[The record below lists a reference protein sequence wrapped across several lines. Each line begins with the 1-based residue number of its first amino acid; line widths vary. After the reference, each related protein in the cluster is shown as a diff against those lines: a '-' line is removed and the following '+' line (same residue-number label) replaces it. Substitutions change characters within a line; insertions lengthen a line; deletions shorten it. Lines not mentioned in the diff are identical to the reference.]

1 MRTAVIVPTYNRTDA
16 LAAVLEGFLA
26 QDDPDFELVVADD
39 GSTPET
45 RAVVEAFARRAS
57 FRIAHVWHEDQGF
70 RLSAIRNRAAA
81 ATTADYLIFNDG
93 DCIPPPYF
101 VSTHKRLA
109 EGGAF
114 LAGNRLLLSE
124 DFTRRVLASQVPV
137 HRWSRWQWLGA
148 RLRGDINRW
157 LPLVRLPNGGFRRQ
171 VRQRWQGVKTCNMS
185 LWREDLLRVN
195 GMDEA
200 FSGWGLEDSD
210 LVIRLYRAGVR
221 QKTARFAAPVFHLW
235 HRESDRSKFA
245 ENQKR
250 FDELLRSDRVRAAL
264 GIDRYLSANAPG

>member
-26 QDDPDFELVVADD
+26 QDDLDFELVVADD
-39 GSTPET
+39 GSTPDT
-45 RAVVEAFARRAS
+45 RAVVEAFQKRAP
-57 FRIAHVWHEDQGF
+57 FRIKHVWHEDQGF

-81 ATTADYLIFNDG
+81 ATNAEYLIFNDG

-101 VSTHKRLA
+101 VATHKRLA
-109 EGGAF
+109 ERGSF

-124 DFTRRVLASQVPV
+124 DFTRRILASQVAV
-137 HRWSRWQWLGA
+137 HSWSRWKWLGA
-148 RLRGDINRW
+148 RVRGNINRW
-157 LPLVRLPNGGFRRQ
+157 LPLVRLPNGGFRRH

-185 LWREDLLRVN
+185 VWREDLLRVN

-221 QKTARFAAPVFHLW
+221 QKTARFSAPVFHLW
-235 HRESDRSKFA
+235 HRESDRSKLPD
-245 ENQKR
+245 NQKR
-250 FDELLRSDRVRAAL
+250 FDELLHSDRVRAAQ
-264 GIDRYLSANAPG
+264 GIDRYL

>member
-1 MRTAVIVPTYNRTDA
+1 MRTAVIVPTYNRPDA

-26 QDDPDFELVVADD
+26 QEDREFELIVADD

-45 RAVVEAFARRAS
+45 RAVVEAFQKRAP
-57 FRIAHVWHEDQGF
+57 FPIRHVWHEDQGF

-81 ATTADYLIFNDG
+81 STSADYLIFNDG

-101 VSTHKRLA
+101 VATHKRLA
-109 EGGAF
+109 ERGAF

-124 DFTRRVLASQVPV
+124 GFTREVLASQIPV
-137 HRWSRWQWLGA
+137 QGWSRWKWLGA
-148 RLRGDINRW
+148 RLGGRINRW
-157 LPLVRLPNGGFRRQ
+157 LPLVRLPDGGFRRH

-185 LWREDLLRVN
+185 VWREDLLRVN

-235 HRESDRSKFA
+235 HRESDRSRLA
-245 ENQKR
+245 DNQKR
-250 FDELLRSDRVRAAL
+250 FDELLRSGRVRAEL
-264 GIDRYLSANAPG
+264 GIDRYLPGGAAG